1 MSERQSYP
9 LNFRQLEET
18 DARLNA
24 PFADGCSTRY
34 SEIITLF
41 DNKKPMSI
49 VPVIILVAILA
60 ACALTA
66 ILNGRVIV
74 RAVSVMFAVVVI
86 AYVHQALVALA
97 GYEVEAW
104 NYNHNIRPVFTLAS
118 AIQSRIELGQIDS
131 ASEILN
137 TIQKN
142 NESLGA
148 RMGRR
153 SFADVLA
160 QCIPNSP
167 ESPSTQ

>member
-1 MSERQSYP
+1 MSGRQSYP
-9 LNFRQLEET
+9 LNFRQLKEK
-18 DARLNA
+18 DARPNA
-24 PFADGCSTRY
+24 PFADGYSTRY

-41 DNKKPMSI
+41 ANKKPMSI

-66 ILNGRVIV
+66 ILNGRVII
-74 RAVSVMFAVVVI
+74 RAVSVIFAVVVI
-86 AYVHQALVALA
+86 AYVHQAFVALA

-118 AIQSRIELGQIDS
+118 AIQSRLELGQIDS